1 MENKFEQIVRLYN
14 EACMSVV
21 SSPQKWEA
29 FLKSACR
36 NYKLRFDEQLLV
48 FAQRPEATAVL
59 EIYKWNKLFGR
70 QVVKGAD
77 GIAVIEDYSH
87 IKQRIN
93 YYFDIADTKP
103 TKYAKPV
110 PIWEMNEA
118 YETEVIKTLEQTFG
132 ITAEGSSL
140 EKTIMSAAISAVEDS
155 LSDYTADLMYSVD
168 NTFLEGLEQD
178 TVVAMYK
185 QTVTNSVAYMLM
197 SRLGLDTDRYFEHSD
212 FEHIVNFNNHET
224 LNAVGYAT
232 GKIVKTGLQEISKT
246 IFSLY
251 RNQQIT
257 IEESRENGY
266 NKTEE
271 INNGRSNINEHHL
284 QQTGGLQSSQYH
296 STEAGRSSDRNL
308 RTVEIGIPQG
318 TQGASLLQPL
328 NELQNDG
335 TSDRGGQE
343 SQRNADEVSGRVSEE
358 RGSDRGAESQGY
370 DDLGWQD
377 EQHQGQSEGDSL
389 SGSNLRIEYHRDLKS
404 KFFGVEEVVNEIF
417 ATTPHLNV
425 SLSDIKKYLE
435 TKPPMEEQ
443 EKFFS
448 EVFNDGETQLTL
460 SDDTVVGYKAYSN
473 GVLIW
478 KGEYDNTDGTNFIE
492 WKAVAG
498 HFNAMRML
506 GMLESYT
513 KNLPNVNQ
521 QLNIISEEAGKT
533 PAFSFSQELID
544 TYLTKGIASSK
555 FRTYEQFIKSSSK
568 KENIAFLKN
577 RYGISGSTTAVSYTG
592 LWDNTDG
599 KGIELFF
606 YKNGMHYK
614 RQLLPWAKVEKRI
627 GELIKLDR
635 YLNSKEKAE
644 YPKWLEQEEA
654 RRAEVAEIIKNREI
668 LSTAPS
674 EVEVLQVPD
683 EHYEYH
689 LGDTVFIGANEYQI
703 LTLGDDVVKLYDVQ
717 YPLFNQEM
725 SRAEFEQKVQENPS
739 NDHLKVREE
748 KTEDV
753 VSEHLITDETK
764 YYYRPDLKRWDMV
777 YYNPDSVAGGQFVVT
792 YLNLNDIISAKQN
805 TNSVEAFFEAISEC
819 ESHLFDVGTSEYNEF
834 LREYGEMHP
843 DRIGDSKGTME
854 TLVSQAEAITELTKS
869 DNSDKTLAE
878 RLVAFSKD
886 FDFYSYSDNLE
897 IGETEEDTIKSTEE
911 LLSSPGA
918 VNDILNELKDIS
930 QENLTT
936 EQRAELEYLTTELKS
951 LGETP
956 LSITPAWEVNK
967 EQQAQPAELCPQI
980 PMAQRHNFDLA
991 SHDIVNVGKKE
1002 RFRKNMEAIRVLKEC
1017 EFDNRLATPEEQKIL
1032 ADYVGWGGL
1041 SEAFDE
1047 NNEAWS
1053 DEFKELYVAL
1063 SPEEYS
1069 AAKGSVLTAFYTP
1082 KTVISAMYEALEQ
1095 FGFKEGN
1102 ILEPSCGTGHFIGML
1117 PDTMKNSKM
1126 YGVEIDTI
1134 TAGIAKQLYQQSNIA
1149 VQPYEETALP
1159 DSFFDVVVGNVPFG
1173 DIKVF
1178 DKKYDKHKFLI
1189 HDYFFA
1195 KSLDKLRP
1203 GGIMAFITSKGTMDK
1218 ENPAVRKYIAQRAE
1232 LLGAIRLPNN
1242 TFKGNAGTEVVS
1254 DILFLQKRDRAIDVE
1269 PDWIHLSEDKN
1280 GITVNS
1286 YFADHPEMILGEMKM
1301 VSGRFGM
1308 TADCLPIEG
1317 ADLEEQLRKA
1327 ISNIHGKITELE
1339 LDEDVSE
1346 TTEHIPADPDVRN
1359 FSFTVVDDKVYFRNN
1374 SIMYLQDLSAMAEK
1388 RIRGMIEIRDS
1399 VRTLIDLQTKDSP
1412 VSAIKAEQEHLN
1424 TVYDT
1429 FTQKYG
1435 IINSRGNRIAFEN
1448 DSSYSLLSALENID
1462 ENGKLVSKADMFYK
1476 RTIKAHKAVT
1486 SVDTA
1491 REALAISMAE
1501 KARVDMEYMIQLCGK
1516 TEDDICQELRGVIF
1530 RNHLESA
1537 GHNKYLMADEYLS
1550 GNVRA
1555 KLATV
1560 KKMAEEFPET
1570 DYSINIEA
1578 LEKVQPKDLTA
1589 SEISVRLGATWL
1601 PVDVVEKFVY
1611 EFLGTSHYLQY
1622 NIKVSF
1628 SQYTAEWNISG
1639 KNYDSS
1645 NVKANTTYGTKR
1657 ANAYR
1662 IIEDT
1667 LNLKD
1672 IRIYDYIEENGK
1684 KKAVLNKNETAIAQS
1699 KQELIKQGFQDWV
1712 WSDPERRERLTQ
1724 IYNEKFNS
1732 IRTREY
1738 DGSHITLVGANPEIQ
1753 LREHQQNAVAHIL
1766 YGGNTLLA
1774 HAVGAGKT
1782 FEMIASCMESK
1793 RLGLCSKA
1801 MFVVPNHL
1809 TEQWAAEFLRL
1820 YPSANILV
1828 ARKKDFQTKNRK
1840 RFCSRIATGDY
1851 DAVIIG
1857 HSQFEK
1863 IPISIERQKK
1873 TILNQID
1880 EIEIGIRE
1888 LSASR
1893 GNKFSVKQL
1902 EVTKNNLKVKLDRLN
1917 DQSRKD
1923 DVITFEE
1930 LGIDKLYVDESHY
1943 YKNLFL
1949 YTKMRNVGGIAQT
1962 EAMKSSDLFMK
1973 CRYLDELTGSRG
1985 VVFATGT
1992 PISNSM
1998 VELYTIQRYLQYETL
2013 VDNSLQHF
2021 DAWASTFGE
2030 TVTAVEL
2037 TPEGTGYRAKT
2048 RFAKFYNLPE
2058 LMTMFREVA
2067 DIKTADML
2075 NLDVP
2080 NAHHHNI
2087 AVKPTEIQTEMVADL
2102 GERADKIRQGMVN
2115 SSEDNM
2121 LKITNDGRKLAL
2133 DQRMVNGMLPDDNGS
2148 KVNTCIDNVY
2158 RIWEETSEH
2167 KSAQLVFCDLS
2178 TPKTDG
2184 TFSVYNDI
2192 RSKLIER
2199 GIPASEIKFIHEA
2212 NTEAK
2217 KIELFSKTRQG
2228 EVRVLLGSTQKMG
2241 AGTNVQDRLIALHD
2255 LDCPWRPSDL
2265 EQRQGR
2271 IVRQGNKN
2279 SDVHIYRYVTE
2290 QTFDAY
2296 LYQLVEGK
2304 QKFASQI
2311 MTSKS
2316 PVRAAEDIDETAL
2329 NYAEI
2334 KMLATGNPHIKEKM
2348 DLDIQVQKLKL
2359 LKANYLSDKYSLE
2372 DKIIKFFPLK
2382 ISSLEI
2388 TIANLKKDVELI
2400 KQNPKSEGEAFV
2412 GMTVKGVKYTEKA
2425 EAGKAILQACKDM
2438 KNPDPVIIGE
2448 YRGFTTELS
2457 FDTFKKEYILKLRA
2471 ILGYQVTLG
2480 TDTFGNITRIDNIIE
2495 GIPERVKIC
2504 EQELE
2509 NIKKQLEIAKVDV
2522 EKPFAQ
2528 EEELKAKTAR
2538 LNELNALLNVDKNEN
2553 EIIDSVNEPDE
2564 QEINKDKKKSFDV
2577 GDDR

>member
-14 EACMSVV
+14 EACISVV

-93 YYFDIADTKP
+93 CYFDIADTKP

-110 PIWEMNEA
+110 PVWEMNEA

-132 ITAEGSSL
+132 ITAEGGSL
-140 EKTIMSAAISAVEDS
+140 EQTIMSAATSAVEDS

-185 QTVTNSVAYMLM
+185 QTVTNSVAYMFM

-296 STEAGRSSDRNL
+296 STGAGRGSDRNL
-308 RTVEIGIPQG
+308 RTVEVGIPQG

-343 SQRNADEVSGRVSEE
+343 SQRNAGEVSGRVSEE

-377 EQHQGQSEGDSL
+377 EQHQRQSEGDSF
-389 SGSNLRIEYHRDLKS
+389 SRSDLRIEYHRDPKS
-404 KFFGVEEVVNEIF
+404 KFFGIEEVVNEIF

-443 EKFFS
+443 EKYFS
-448 EVFNDGETQLTL
+448 DVFNDGETQLTL
-460 SDDTVVGYKAYSN
+460 KDDTVVGYKAYSN

-478 KGEYDNTDGTNFIE
+478 KGEYDNTDGTNFRT

-506 GMLESYT
+506 GMLDSYT

-544 TYLTKGIASSK
+544 TYLTKGSFNSK
-555 FRTYEQFIKSSSK
+555 ARIYEQFTKPSSK
-568 KENIAFLKN
+568 KENIAILKEE
-577 RYGISGSTTAVSYTG
+577 YGLFSGSTCAVPYTG
-592 LWDNTDG
+592 LWDNTSG
-599 KGIELFF
+599 KGIELYF
-606 YKNGMHYK
+606 YKKGMYHN
-614 RQLLPWAKVEKRI
+614 RQLIPWAKVEKRI

-635 YLNSKEKAE
+635 FLNPKEKAE

-654 RRAEVAEIIKNREI
+654 RRAELEEIRRNREI

-674 EVEVLQVPD
+674 EVEVQQAPD

-689 LGDTVFIGANEYQI
+689 LGDTVYIGANEYQI
-703 LTLGDDVVKLYDVQ
+703 LALGDDLVKLYDVQ

-739 NDHLKVREE
+739 NDHLKVKVVTDIKSQETSESRYNALYSGYLKGKEKNSDKVVLYQVGDFFEAFNDDAQVVANILDLTITSRSINDSDRVPMVGFPKHKAEQYINKLTDAGYDVVVSALENGERKEYILVADKEE
-748 KTEDV
+748 KTEVQNID
-753 VSEHLITDETK
+753 EPLI
-764 YYYRPDLKRWDMV
+764 
-777 YYNPDSVAGGQFVVT
+777 
-792 YLNLNDIISAKQN
+792 
-805 TNSVEAFFEAISEC
+805 
-819 ESHLFDVGTSEYNEF
+819 
-834 LREYGEMHP
+834 
-843 DRIGDSKGTME
+843 
-854 TLVSQAEAITELTKS
+854 
-869 DNSDKTLAE
+869 
-878 RLVAFSKD
+878 
-886 FDFYSYSDNLE
+886 
-897 IGETEEDTIKSTEE
+897 
-911 LLSSPGA
+911 
-918 VNDILNELKDIS
+918 
-930 QENLTT
+930 
-936 EQRAELEYLTTELKS
+936 
-951 LGETP
+951 
-956 LSITPAWEVNK
+956 PAWEVNT
-967 EQQAQPAELCPQI
+967 EQQVQPAELCPQI
-980 PMAQRHNFDLA
+980 PMAERHNFDLTT
-991 SHDIVNVGKKE
+991 HDIVNVGKKE
-1002 RFRKNMEAIRVLKEC
+1002 RFHRNMEAIRVLKEC

-1047 NNEAWS
+1047 NNEAWA

-1082 KTVISAMYEALEQ
+1082 KTVISAMYEALKK

-1117 PDTMKNSKM
+1117 PESMKDSKV

-1254 DILFLQKRDRAIDVE
+1254 DILFLQKRDRAIDIE
-1269 PDWIHLSEDKN
+1269 PDWVHLAEDRN

-1301 VSGRFGM
+1301 VSGRFGL

-1317 ADLEEQLRKA
+1317 ANLEEQLRKA

-1346 TTEHIPADPDVRN
+1346 KTEHIPADPDVRN

-1399 VRTLIDLQTKDSP
+1399 VRTLIELQTKDSP
-1412 VSAIKAEQEHLN
+1412 DSAIRAEQEHLN

-1530 RNHLESA
+1530 RNHLETA

-1560 KKMAEEFPET
+1560 RKMAEEFPET

-1578 LEKVQPKDLTA
+1578 LEKVQPTDLNA

-1601 PVDVVEKFVY
+1601 PIDVVEKFIY
-1611 EFLGTSHYLQY
+1611 EFLGTSDYMQY
-1622 NIKVSF
+1622 NIKVNF
-1628 SQYTAEWNISG
+1628 SQYTAEWNIRG
-1639 KNYDSS
+1639 KNYDKN

-1667 LNLKD
+1667 LNLKAV
-1672 IRIYDYIEENGK
+1672 RIYDYIEEDGK
-1684 KKAVLNKNETAIAQS
+1684 KKAVLNKNETSIAQG

-1712 WSDPERRERLTQ
+1712 WADPERRERLTQ

-1809 TEQWAAEFLRL
+1809 IEQWAAEFLRL

-1863 IPISIERQKK
+1863 IPISIERQRT
-1873 TILNQID
+1873 TIIKQID
-1880 EIEIGIRE
+1880 EVEIGIRE
-1888 LSASR
+1888 LSRNR
-1893 GNKFSVKQL
+1893 GDKFSVKQL
-1902 EVTKNNLKVKLDRLN
+1902 EITKRNLKVKLDKLS

-1930 LGIDKLYVDESHY
+1930 LGVDKLYVDESHY

-1962 EAMKSSDLFMK
+1962 EAMKSTDLFMK

-1985 VVFATGT
+1985 IVFATGT

-2013 VDNSLQHF
+2013 VESNLQHF

-2030 TVTAVEL
+2030 TSVIPEL
-2037 TPEGTGYRAKT
+2037 NPEGTGYRDKT

-2080 NAHHHNI
+2080 NVHYHTIGVEAS
-2087 AVKPTEIQTEMVADL
+2087 EIQTEMVTEL
-2102 GERADKIRQGMVN
+2102 GERADKIRKGMVN
-2115 SSEDNM
+2115 SNEDNM

-2133 DQRMVNGMLPDDNGS
+2133 DQRMINGMLPDDSGS
-2148 KVNTCIDNVY
+2148 KVNACIDTVY
-2158 RIWEETSEH
+2158 RIWEETSEQ

-2199 GIPASEIKFIHEA
+2199 GIPASEIRFIHEA

-2228 EVRVLLGSTQKMG
+2228 EVRVLLGSTPKMG

-2271 IVRQGNKN
+2271 IVRQGNRN
-2279 SDVHIYRYVTE
+2279 SDVHIYRYVTKR
-2290 QTFDAY
+2290 TFDAY
-2296 LYQLVEGK
+2296 LYQLVESK
-2304 QKFASQI
+2304 QRFASQI

-2316 PVRAAEDIDETAL
+2316 PVRAAEDIDEVAL
-2329 NYAEI
+2329 NFAEVKVI
-2334 KMLATGNPHIKEKM
+2334 AAGEPLIGEKM
-2348 DLDIQVQKLKL
+2348 DLDIQVERLRL
-2359 LKANYLSDKYSLE
+2359 LKASYLSDKYSLE
-2372 DKIIKFFPLK
+2372 DKIIKFYP
-2382 ISSLEI
+2382 SEI
-2388 TIANLKKDVELI
+2388 TRLEVTITNLKKDVEII
-2400 KQNPKSEGEAFV
+2400 KQNPKSKVEAFV

-2438 KNPDPVIIGE
+2438 KNPDPVVIGE

-2457 FDTFKKEYILKLRA
+2457 FDTFSKEYILKLRA
-2471 ILGYQVTLG
+2471 SLGYQVTLG

-2495 GIPERVKIC
+2495 GIPDRVKIC

-2509 NIKKQLEIAKVDV
+2509 NTKKQLEIAKADV
-2522 EKPFAQ
+2522 EKPFIR

-2538 LNELNALLNVDKNEN
+2538 LNELNVLLNLDKNEN
-2553 EIIDSVNEPDE
+2553 EIIDSVDEPDE
-2564 QEINKDKKKSFDV
+2564 QELENNKDKKPG
-2577 GDDR
+2577 GDDHPGDSDGR

>member
-1 MENKFEQIVRLYN
+1 M
-14 EACMSVV
+14 
-21 SSPQKWEA
+21 
-29 FLKSACR
+29 
-36 NYKLRFDEQLLV
+36 
-48 FAQRPEATAVL
+48 
-59 EIYKWNKLFGR
+59 
-70 QVVKGAD
+70 
-77 GIAVIEDYSH
+77 
-87 IKQRIN
+87 
-93 YYFDIADTKP
+93 
-103 TKYAKPV
+103 
-110 PIWEMNEA
+110 
-118 YETEVIKTLEQTFG
+118 
-132 ITAEGSSL
+132 
-140 EKTIMSAAISAVEDS
+140 
-155 LSDYTADLMYSVD
+155 
-168 NTFLEGLEQD
+168 
-178 TVVAMYK
+178 
-185 QTVTNSVAYMLM
+185 
-197 SRLGLDTDRYFEHSD
+197 
-212 FEHIVNFNNHET
+212 
-224 LNAVGYAT
+224 
-232 GKIVKTGLQEISKT
+232 
-246 IFSLY
+246 
-251 RNQQIT
+251 
-257 IEESRENGY
+257 
-266 NKTEE
+266 
-271 INNGRSNINEHHL
+271 
-284 QQTGGLQSSQYH
+284 
-296 STEAGRSSDRNL
+296 
-308 RTVEIGIPQG
+308 
-318 TQGASLLQPL
+318 
-328 NELQNDG
+328 
-335 TSDRGGQE
+335 
-343 SQRNADEVSGRVSEE
+343 
-358 RGSDRGAESQGY
+358 
-370 DDLGWQD
+370 
-377 EQHQGQSEGDSL
+377 
-389 SGSNLRIEYHRDLKS
+389 
-404 KFFGVEEVVNEIF
+404 
-417 ATTPHLNV
+417 
-425 SLSDIKKYLE
+425 
-435 TKPPMEEQ
+435 
-443 EKFFS
+443 
-448 EVFNDGETQLTL
+448 
-460 SDDTVVGYKAYSN
+460 
-473 GVLIW
+473 
-478 KGEYDNTDGTNFIE
+478 
-492 WKAVAG
+492 
-498 HFNAMRML
+498 
-506 GMLESYT
+506 
-513 KNLPNVNQ
+513 
-521 QLNIISEEAGKT
+521 
-533 PAFSFSQELID
+533 
-544 TYLTKGIASSK
+544 
-555 FRTYEQFIKSSSK
+555 
-568 KENIAFLKN
+568 
-577 RYGISGSTTAVSYTG
+577 
-592 LWDNTDG
+592 
-599 KGIELFF
+599 
-606 YKNGMHYK
+606 
-614 RQLLPWAKVEKRI
+614 
-627 GELIKLDR
+627 
-635 YLNSKEKAE
+635 
-644 YPKWLEQEEA
+644 
-654 RRAEVAEIIKNREI
+654 
-668 LSTAPS
+668 
-674 EVEVLQVPD
+674 
-683 EHYEYH
+683 
-689 LGDTVFIGANEYQI
+689 
-703 LTLGDDVVKLYDVQ
+703 
-717 YPLFNQEM
+717 
-725 SRAEFEQKVQENPS
+725 
-739 NDHLKVREE
+739 
-748 KTEDV
+748 
-753 VSEHLITDETK
+753 
-764 YYYRPDLKRWDMV
+764 
-777 YYNPDSVAGGQFVVT
+777 
-792 YLNLNDIISAKQN
+792 
-805 TNSVEAFFEAISEC
+805 
-819 ESHLFDVGTSEYNEF
+819 
-834 LREYGEMHP
+834 
-843 DRIGDSKGTME
+843 
-854 TLVSQAEAITELTKS
+854 
-869 DNSDKTLAE
+869 
-878 RLVAFSKD
+878 
-886 FDFYSYSDNLE
+886 
-897 IGETEEDTIKSTEE
+897 
-911 LLSSPGA
+911 
-918 VNDILNELKDIS
+918 
-930 QENLTT
+930 
-936 EQRAELEYLTTELKS
+936 
-951 LGETP
+951 
-956 LSITPAWEVNK
+956 
-967 EQQAQPAELCPQI
+967 
-980 PMAQRHNFDLA
+980 
-991 SHDIVNVGKKE
+991 
-1002 RFRKNMEAIRVLKEC
+1002 VLK
-1017 EFDNRLATPEEQKIL
+1017 L
-1032 ADYVGWGGL
+1032 
-1041 SEAFDE
+1041 
-1047 NNEAWS
+1047 
-1053 DEFKELYVAL
+1053 
-1063 SPEEYS
+1063 
-1069 AAKGSVLTAFYTP
+1069 
-1082 KTVISAMYEALEQ
+1082 
-1095 FGFKEGN
+1095 
-1102 ILEPSCGTGHFIGML
+1102 
-1117 PDTMKNSKM
+1117 
-1126 YGVEIDTI
+1126 
-1134 TAGIAKQLYQQSNIA
+1134 
-1149 VQPYEETALP
+1149 
-1159 DSFFDVVVGNVPFG
+1159 
-1173 DIKVF
+1173 
-1178 DKKYDKHKFLI
+1178 
-1189 HDYFFA
+1189 
-1195 KSLDKLRP
+1195 
-1203 GGIMAFITSKGTMDK
+1203 
-1218 ENPAVRKYIAQRAE
+1218 
-1232 LLGAIRLPNN
+1232 
-1242 TFKGNAGTEVVS
+1242 
-1254 DILFLQKRDRAIDVE
+1254 
-1269 PDWIHLSEDKN
+1269 
-1280 GITVNS
+1280 
-1286 YFADHPEMILGEMKM
+1286 
-1301 VSGRFGM
+1301 
-1308 TADCLPIEG
+1308 
-1317 ADLEEQLRKA
+1317 
-1327 ISNIHGKITELE
+1327 
-1339 LDEDVSE
+1339 
-1346 TTEHIPADPDVRN
+1346 
-1359 FSFTVVDDKVYFRNN
+1359 
-1374 SIMYLQDLSAMAEK
+1374 MAEK

-1399 VRTLIDLQTKDSP
+1399 VRTLIELQTKDSP
-1412 VSAIKAEQEHLN
+1412 ASAIKAEQEHLN

-1537 GHNKYLMADEYLS
+1537 GHTKYLMADEYLS

-1560 KKMAEEFPET
+1560 RRMAEEFPET

-1672 IRIYDYIEENGK
+1672 VRIYDYIEENGK

-1712 WSDPERRERLTQ
+1712 WADPQRRERLTQ

-1873 TILNQID
+1873 TILDQID
-1880 EIEIGIRE
+1880 EVEIGIRE

-1893 GNKFSVKQL
+1893 GDKFSVKQL

-2158 RIWEETSEH
+2158 RIWEETSEQ

-2178 TPKTDG
+2178 TPKTDE

-2192 RSKLIER
+2192 RNKLIER

-2271 IVRQGNKN
+2271 IVRQGNRN

>member
-1 MENKFEQIVRLYN
+1 
-14 EACMSVV
+14 
-21 SSPQKWEA
+21 
-29 FLKSACR
+29 
-36 NYKLRFDEQLLV
+36 
-48 FAQRPEATAVL
+48 
-59 EIYKWNKLFGR
+59 
-70 QVVKGAD
+70 
-77 GIAVIEDYSH
+77 
-87 IKQRIN
+87 
-93 YYFDIADTKP
+93 
-103 TKYAKPV
+103 
-110 PIWEMNEA
+110 
-118 YETEVIKTLEQTFG
+118 
-132 ITAEGSSL
+132 
-140 EKTIMSAAISAVEDS
+140 
-155 LSDYTADLMYSVD
+155 
-168 NTFLEGLEQD
+168 
-178 TVVAMYK
+178 
-185 QTVTNSVAYMLM
+185 
-197 SRLGLDTDRYFEHSD
+197 
-212 FEHIVNFNNHET
+212 
-224 LNAVGYAT
+224 
-232 GKIVKTGLQEISKT
+232 
-246 IFSLY
+246 
-251 RNQQIT
+251 
-257 IEESRENGY
+257 
-266 NKTEE
+266 
-271 INNGRSNINEHHL
+271 
-284 QQTGGLQSSQYH
+284 
-296 STEAGRSSDRNL
+296 
-308 RTVEIGIPQG
+308 
-318 TQGASLLQPL
+318 
-328 NELQNDG
+328 
-335 TSDRGGQE
+335 
-343 SQRNADEVSGRVSEE
+343 
-358 RGSDRGAESQGY
+358 
-370 DDLGWQD
+370 
-377 EQHQGQSEGDSL
+377 
-389 SGSNLRIEYHRDLKS
+389 
-404 KFFGVEEVVNEIF
+404 
-417 ATTPHLNV
+417 
-425 SLSDIKKYLE
+425 
-435 TKPPMEEQ
+435 
-443 EKFFS
+443 
-448 EVFNDGETQLTL
+448 
-460 SDDTVVGYKAYSN
+460 
-473 GVLIW
+473 
-478 KGEYDNTDGTNFIE
+478 
-492 WKAVAG
+492 
-498 HFNAMRML
+498 
-506 GMLESYT
+506 
-513 KNLPNVNQ
+513 
-521 QLNIISEEAGKT
+521 
-533 PAFSFSQELID
+533 
-544 TYLTKGIASSK
+544 
-555 FRTYEQFIKSSSK
+555 
-568 KENIAFLKN
+568 
-577 RYGISGSTTAVSYTG
+577 
-592 LWDNTDG
+592 
-599 KGIELFF
+599 
-606 YKNGMHYK
+606 
-614 RQLLPWAKVEKRI
+614 
-627 GELIKLDR
+627 
-635 YLNSKEKAE
+635 
-644 YPKWLEQEEA
+644 
-654 RRAEVAEIIKNREI
+654 
-668 LSTAPS
+668 
-674 EVEVLQVPD
+674 
-683 EHYEYH
+683 
-689 LGDTVFIGANEYQI
+689 
-703 LTLGDDVVKLYDVQ
+703 
-717 YPLFNQEM
+717 
-725 SRAEFEQKVQENPS
+725 
-739 NDHLKVREE
+739 
-748 KTEDV
+748 
-753 VSEHLITDETK
+753 
-764 YYYRPDLKRWDMV
+764 
-777 YYNPDSVAGGQFVVT
+777 
-792 YLNLNDIISAKQN
+792 
-805 TNSVEAFFEAISEC
+805 
-819 ESHLFDVGTSEYNEF
+819 
-834 LREYGEMHP
+834 
-843 DRIGDSKGTME
+843 
-854 TLVSQAEAITELTKS
+854 
-869 DNSDKTLAE
+869 
-878 RLVAFSKD
+878 
-886 FDFYSYSDNLE
+886 
-897 IGETEEDTIKSTEE
+897 
-911 LLSSPGA
+911 
-918 VNDILNELKDIS
+918 
-930 QENLTT
+930 
-936 EQRAELEYLTTELKS
+936 
-951 LGETP
+951 
-956 LSITPAWEVNK
+956 
-967 EQQAQPAELCPQI
+967 
-980 PMAQRHNFDLA
+980 
-991 SHDIVNVGKKE
+991 
-1002 RFRKNMEAIRVLKEC
+1002 
-1017 EFDNRLATPEEQKIL
+1017 
-1032 ADYVGWGGL
+1032 
-1041 SEAFDE
+1041 
-1047 NNEAWS
+1047 
-1053 DEFKELYVAL
+1053 
-1063 SPEEYS
+1063 
-1069 AAKGSVLTAFYTP
+1069 
-1082 KTVISAMYEALEQ
+1082 
-1095 FGFKEGN
+1095 
-1102 ILEPSCGTGHFIGML
+1102 
-1117 PDTMKNSKM
+1117 
-1126 YGVEIDTI
+1126 
-1134 TAGIAKQLYQQSNIA
+1134 
-1149 VQPYEETALP
+1149 
-1159 DSFFDVVVGNVPFG
+1159 
-1173 DIKVF
+1173 
-1178 DKKYDKHKFLI
+1178 
-1189 HDYFFA
+1189 
-1195 KSLDKLRP
+1195 
-1203 GGIMAFITSKGTMDK
+1203 
-1218 ENPAVRKYIAQRAE
+1218 
-1232 LLGAIRLPNN
+1232 
-1242 TFKGNAGTEVVS
+1242 
-1254 DILFLQKRDRAIDVE
+1254 
-1269 PDWIHLSEDKN
+1269 
-1280 GITVNS
+1280 
-1286 YFADHPEMILGEMKM
+1286 
-1301 VSGRFGM
+1301 
-1308 TADCLPIEG
+1308 
-1317 ADLEEQLRKA
+1317 
-1327 ISNIHGKITELE
+1327 
-1339 LDEDVSE
+1339 
-1346 TTEHIPADPDVRN
+1346 
-1359 FSFTVVDDKVYFRNN
+1359 
-1374 SIMYLQDLSAMAEK
+1374 
-1388 RIRGMIEIRDS
+1388 
-1399 VRTLIDLQTKDSP
+1399 
-1412 VSAIKAEQEHLN
+1412 
-1424 TVYDT
+1424 
-1429 FTQKYG
+1429 
-1435 IINSRGNRIAFEN
+1435 
-1448 DSSYSLLSALENID
+1448 
-1462 ENGKLVSKADMFYK
+1462 
-1476 RTIKAHKAVT
+1476 
-1486 SVDTA
+1486 
-1491 REALAISMAE
+1491 
-1501 KARVDMEYMIQLCGK
+1501 
-1516 TEDDICQELRGVIF
+1516 
-1530 RNHLESA
+1530 
-1537 GHNKYLMADEYLS
+1537 
-1550 GNVRA
+1550 
-1555 KLATV
+1555 
-1560 KKMAEEFPET
+1560 
-1570 DYSINIEA
+1570 
-1578 LEKVQPKDLTA
+1578 
-1589 SEISVRLGATWL
+1589 
-1601 PVDVVEKFVY
+1601 
-1611 EFLGTSHYLQY
+1611 
-1622 NIKVSF
+1622 
-1628 SQYTAEWNISG
+1628 
-1639 KNYDSS
+1639 
-1645 NVKANTTYGTKR
+1645 
-1657 ANAYR
+1657 
-1662 IIEDT
+1662 
-1667 LNLKD
+1667 
-1672 IRIYDYIEENGK
+1672 
-1684 KKAVLNKNETAIAQS
+1684 VLNKNETAIAQS

>member
-14 EACMSVV
+14 EACMSVM

-29 FLKSACR
+29 FLRSACR

-140 EKTIMSAAISAVEDS
+140 EKTIMSAATSAVEDS

-197 SRLGLDTDRYFEHSD
+197 SRLGLDTNRYFEHSD

-296 STEAGRSSDRNL
+296 STEAGRGSDRNL
-308 RTVEIGIPQG
+308 RTVEIGVSQG

-335 TSDRGGQE
+335 TSDRSGQE

-435 TKPPMEEQ
+435 TKPPIEEQ
-443 EKFFS
+443 EKYFA

-478 KGEYDNTDGTNFIE
+478 KGEYDNPDGTNFIE

-533 PAFSFSQELID
+533 PAFSFPQEIID
-544 TYLTKGIASSK
+544 AYLTRGSHHSESK
-555 FRTYEQFIKSSSK
+555 MRIYEQFTKSFSKDDNIK
-568 KENIAFLKN
+568 FL
-577 RYGISGSTTAVSYTG
+577 REAYGFAGSTSAVPYTG
-592 LWDNTDG
+592 IWDNSSG
-599 KGIELFF
+599 KGIELLI
-606 YKNGMHYK
+606 YKNGIDDK

-635 YLNSKEKAE
+635 YLNPKEKAE

-674 EVEVLQVPD
+674 EVEVQQVPD

-725 SRAEFEQKVQENPS
+725 SRAEFEQKVQETPS
-739 NDHLKVREE
+739 NDHLKVKLVTEIKPQETSESRYNSLYSGYLKVREKNPDKVVLYQVGDFFEAFNDDAQVVANTLDLTITSRSINDDDRVAMTGFPKHKAEQYINKLTDEGYDVVVSALEDGERKEYILVANKEE
-748 KTEDV
+748 KTEVQNID
-753 VSEHLITDETK
+753 EPLI
-764 YYYRPDLKRWDMV
+764 
-777 YYNPDSVAGGQFVVT
+777 
-792 YLNLNDIISAKQN
+792 
-805 TNSVEAFFEAISEC
+805 
-819 ESHLFDVGTSEYNEF
+819 
-834 LREYGEMHP
+834 
-843 DRIGDSKGTME
+843 
-854 TLVSQAEAITELTKS
+854 
-869 DNSDKTLAE
+869 
-878 RLVAFSKD
+878 
-886 FDFYSYSDNLE
+886 
-897 IGETEEDTIKSTEE
+897 
-911 LLSSPGA
+911 
-918 VNDILNELKDIS
+918 
-930 QENLTT
+930 
-936 EQRAELEYLTTELKS
+936 
-951 LGETP
+951 
-956 LSITPAWEVNK
+956 PAWEVNK
-967 EQQAQPAELCPQI
+967 EQQAQPVELCPQI

-1002 RFRKNMEAIRVLKEC
+1002 RFRRNMEAIRVLKEC

-1117 PDTMKNSKM
+1117 PDTMKNSKV

-1254 DILFLQKRDRAIDVE
+1254 DILFLQKRDRAIDIE
-1269 PDWIHLSEDKN
+1269 PDWVHLSEDKN

-1412 VSAIKAEQEHLN
+1412 VSAIKAKQEHLN

-1516 TEDDICQELRGVIF
+1516 TEDDIYQELRGVIF

-1570 DYSINIEA
+1570 DYSRNIEA
-1578 LEKVQPKDLTA
+1578 LEKVQPKDLDA

-1672 IRIYDYIEENGK
+1672 IRIYDYIEEYGK
-1684 KKAVLNKNETAIAQS
+1684 KKAVLNKKETAIAQS

-1712 WSDPERRERLTQ
+1712 WSDPQRRERLTQ

-1809 TEQWAAEFLRL
+1809 TEQWASEFLRL

-1880 EIEIGIRE
+1880 EVEIGIRE
-1888 LSASR
+1888 LSRNR
-1893 GNKFSVKQL
+1893 GDKFSVKQL

-2133 DQRMVNGMLPDDNGS
+2133 DQRMVNSMLPDDNGS

-2158 RIWEETSEH
+2158 RIWEQTSEQ

-2212 NTEAK
+2212 KTEAK

-2359 LKANYLSDKYSLE
+2359 LKANHLSDKYSLE

-2412 GMTVKGVKYTEKA
+2412 GMTVKGVKFTEKA

-2438 KNPDPVIIGE
+2438 KNPDPVVIGE

-2457 FDTFKKEYILKLRA
+2457 FDTFSKEYILKLRA

-2509 NIKKQLEIAKVDV
+2509 NIKKQLEVAKVDV